1 MYMYVTYMHMYI
13 NKTLIRL
20 KVCLTRERKV
30 DRAGQIGGGG
40 VRARESEFWRRF
52 GKKSASVVNQC

>member
-1 MYMYVTYMHMYI
+1 MYVYVTYMHMYI

-30 DRAGQIGGGG
+30 DRAGQIGGGS
-40 VRARESEFWRRF
+40 VRARESVLAQFWQ
-52 GKKSASVVNQC
+52 KSASVVNQC